1 MGSLNFY
8 QRFNRMQQG
17 GTPNAQESISASDDL
32 ISTPS
37 AGYRVAA
44 GTGTLVSGT
53 VAIATGLNSVVGFVA
68 NVIKSTGAATG
79 AAEVNSIWAGAI
91 TTGSVVVTGSFNSF
105 VTGSATPSASGTAS
119 FYWIA
124 FGT

>member
-1 MGSLNFY
+1 MGTLNFMN
-8 QRFNRMQQG
+8 RFLRMQQG
-17 GTPNAQESISASDDL
+17 GILTAPEVQDDL
-32 ISTPS
+32 LSTPGTTGS
-37 AGYRVAA
+37 RIAA

-53 VAIATGLNSVVGFVA
+53 VAIATGLNSVIAFSA
-68 NVIKSTGAATG
+68 NIIKSTGAATG
-79 AAEVNSIWAGAI
+79 AAEVNSIWAGTI

-124 FGT
+124 IGT